1 MRKNRSKRKLELT
14 MLTGLFFNF
23 ISLFIPVISLTLT
36 SETKQYTEAYSIG
49 SLVKF
54 LVPAVLNGNKGELS
68 NPPLSLMAFLLFGVI
83 CWIASLFTLV
93 LVFQS
98 MRARKVNIF
107 RTIAVSIFELMTA
120 LFFLVFS
127 SQMKNF
133 AIKVAVEPFFGNIRT
148 GFNILGILPLL
159 VVIALSFVN
168 IYMLLGIIKSGEE
181 YDEIDDQEDDKPE
194 PRHTE
199 RRRAPS
205 SLYSSGGNRP
215 SRSADRTRAARPID
229 PARQTDSYRQA
240 EPSRQT
246 DSYRQ
251 PERTN
256 LYSGESKHPSADQR
270 RPVSRPAADPYRTRP
285 IGSTGVIDRN
295 HLPRQNAPV
304 SQPTSAAQP
313 TVTCLKCGAKCRK
326 GTRFCNICGEPL
338 ARPIKKCQTC
348 GETLSERDVFCP
360 SCGANIR

>member
-1 MRKNRSKRKLELT
+1 MRNNIIKRRLEYS
-14 MLTGLFFNF
+14 MLAGILFNF
-23 ISLFIPVISLTLT
+23 ISLFIPIINLTLT
-36 SETKQYTEAYSIG
+36 SETKQYTEGYSVG

-54 LVPAVLNGNKGELS
+54 LVPAVLNGDKGELS
-68 NPPLSLMAFLLFGVI
+68 NPPLALMAFLLFGLI

-98 MRARKVNIF
+98 MRAKKVNIF

-240 EPSRQT
+240 EPFRQT

-256 LYSGESKHPSADQR
+256 LYSGESEHPSADQR

-348 GETLSERDVFCP
+348 GEILSERDVFCP

>member
-1 MRKNRSKRKLELT
+1 MRKNIAKRRLEYT
-14 MLTGLFFNF
+14 MLAGIFFNF
-23 ISLFIPVISLTLT
+23 ISLFIPIISLTLT
-36 SETKQYTEAYSIG
+36 SETKQYTEAYSVG

-98 MRARKVNIF
+98 MRAKKVNIF
-107 RTIAVSIFELMTA
+107 RTIAVSIFELLTA

-148 GFNILGILPLL
+148 GFNILGLLPLL
-159 VVIALSFVN
+159 VVIALSFAN

-181 YDEIDDQEDDKPE
+181 YDEIDEEEEEEPE
-194 PRHTE
+194 PRRPE

-205 SLYSSGGNRP
+205 SLYSSGVDR

-229 PARQTDSYRQA
+229 SARQADSFRQA
-240 EPSRQT
+240 DT
-246 DSYRQ
+246 YRQ
-251 PERTN
+251 PDRTN
-256 LYSGESKHPSADQR
+256 LYSGESEHPSGDQR

-285 IGSTGVIDRN
+285 IGSTGVIDRD
-295 HLPRQNAPV
+295 HLPRQSAPV
-304 SQPTSAAQP
+304 GQPSSSAQP